1 MNAELEDTP
10 IAAPDEKAPA
20 TGATSRARQ
29 LIAPFW
35 FVLGVLVGVVGFA
48 AYTVLIVKPPA
59 IDAVALREASRN
71 GTLDAIATLQ
81 AGGAP
86 PAASGASDTPTA
98 NTSFVVREAN
108 RRGDQNAPIVMVEF
122 SDFQCPFCGRFFRTV
137 EPEVRKQ
144 YIDTGKV
151 TFVYKHMAILGQE
164 SIWAGEAAECAAD
177 QGKFWEYH
185 DLVFSRQSGENQGA
199 FTKEN
204 LLGFA
209 KELNLDMSR
218 FEPCLQNDQT
228 LDRVQADTQEG
239 QQAGVRGTPTFF
251 VNGQPIVGAQPLEAF
266 QAAFAKAASGK

>member
-1 MNAELEDTP
+1 
-10 IAAPDEKAPA
+10 
-20 TGATSRARQ
+20 
-29 LIAPFW
+29 
-35 FVLGVLVGVVGFA
+35 
-48 AYTVLIVKPPA
+48 
-59 IDAVALREASRN
+59 
-71 GTLDAIATLQ
+71 
-81 AGGAP
+81 
-86 PAASGASDTPTA
+86 
-98 NTSFVVREAN
+98 VREAN
-108 RRGDQNAPIVMVEF
+108 RRGDKNAPIVVVEF

-137 EPEVRKQ
+137 EPDVRKQ

-209 KELNLDMSR
+209 KELNLDMSK
-218 FEPCLQNDQT
+218 FEPCLKNDQT

-239 QQAGVRGTPTFF
+239 QAAGVRGTPSFF
-251 VNGQPIVGAQPLEAF
+251 INGQPIVGAQPLEAF
-266 QAAFAKAASGK
+266 QAAFDKASNGK

>member
-1 MNAELEDTP
+1 
-10 IAAPDEKAPA
+10 
-20 TGATSRARQ
+20 
-29 LIAPFW
+29 
-35 FVLGVLVGVVGFA
+35 V
-48 AYTVLIVKPPA
+48 
-59 IDAVALREASRN
+59 IDAAALREASRS

-81 AGGAP
+81 AGGP
-86 PAASGASDTPTA
+86 PQAASGTSDTPA
-98 NTSFVVREAN
+98 ADTSVVVREAN
-108 RRGDQNAPIVMVEF
+108 RRGDKNAPIVVVEF

-137 EPEVRKQ
+137 EPDVRKQ

-209 KELNLDMSR
+209 KELNLDMNK
-218 FEPCLQNDQT
+218 FEPCLKNDQT

-239 QQAGVRGTPTFF
+239 QAAGVRGTPTFF
-251 VNGQPIVGAQPLEAF
+251 INGQPIVGAQPLEAF
-266 QAAFAKAASGK
+266 QAAFDKASNRK